1 MEITAKDLDLRD
13 YYVVIDRSG
22 SMGESIKPPLHVSR
36 WDAVK
41 EYALTIAREC
51 EKLDDNGID
60 VYLFNRNFVRFEN
73 TTADK
78 VADIFQ
84 HNAPQGGTDFIPVL
98 TDVFERHFK
107 NNKPST
113 VLVFTDGE
121 PSEGAEGQKAL
132 AKLLINTANKLES
145 GTELGVSFIQI
156 GNDKSATA
164 FLKKLDDDLVSAGAK
179 FDIVDTKT
187 CEELDNITIQDMLL
201 AAVND

>member
-1 MEITAKDLDLRD
+1 MTTQEKDLTQRN
-13 YYVVIDRSG
+13 YFVVIDRSG
-22 SMGESIKPPLHVSR
+22 SMAEPTGPTSKVSR
-36 WDAVK
+36 WEAVQ
-41 EYALTIAREC
+41 EYALTVAREC
-51 EKLDDNGID
+51 EKLDSDGID
-60 VYLFNRNFVRFEN
+60 VYLFNKSFVKFEN

-78 VADIFQ
+78 VAEIFKN
-84 HNAPQGGTDFIPVL
+84 NAPMGGTDFVPVL
-98 TDVFERHFK
+98 TDVFEHHFK

-113 VLVFTDGE
+113 VMVFTDGE

-145 GTELGVSFIQI
+145 DSELGVSFIQI
-156 GNDKSATA
+156 GKDENAAK

-187 CEELDNITIQDMLL
+187 CDELDNSSVHDVLL